1 MAPRVAIGGVWHETN
16 TFAAAPT
23 TLADFEVK
31 ESAAIVDAFRGTRT
45 PLGGFLDHGFD
56 LVPILF
62 ASATPS
68 GTVARAAYEATAGP
82 LVERLAAA
90 RPDGILLDLHGAMV
104 VDGIDEVE
112 ADLIGRI
119 RRKLGT
125 IPIGAVLD
133 FHANLHASFVE
144 GIDLFA
150 GYDTYP
156 HVDPYERARE
166 VAGLMSRMLAG
177 EIRPTRAFAQPP
189 LLTVPQSQR
198 TDASPMK
205 DLMERAHEAERR
217 PGVLSVTV
225 AGGFPYA
232 DVPHAGIGV
241 AATTDGDPALA
252 RRIADEIARAAWE
265 ARDRFRIANLSP
277 REAVARALRESA
289 GPVILVDQADNIG
302 GGGPGDGTAL
312 LAELLEAKA
321 VGAVVTL
328 TDPEAVALARQA
340 GVGASL
346 ELPVGGKT
354 DRLHGAPLRIR
365 ARVAR
370 LGCGDFSYKS
380 SYMTNRQVR
389 AGASAVLEAD
399 GVQILVRE
407 RKVMPFDRQEIE
419 VMGIDPAAC
428 RIIVVKSALA
438 WRAAYGDLARAVLE
452 VDTPGICTAR
462 LETLPYRRVRRPIEP
477 LDQGVERLPRQSQ

>member
-23 TLADFEVK
+23 TLRDFEVHEGASIV
-31 ESAAIVDAFRGTRT
+31 ESFRGTRT

-56 LVPILF
+56 IVPVLF

-82 LVERLAAA
+82 LVEKLATAKPEA
-90 RPDGILLDLHGAMV
+90 ILLDLHGAMV
-104 VDGIDEVE
+104 VEGIDEVE

-119 RRKLGT
+119 RRRLGA

-133 FHANLHASFVE
+133 FHANLHAPFVE
-144 GIDLFA
+144 RIDLFA

-156 HVDPYERARE
+156 HVDPYDRARE
-166 VAGLMSRMLAG
+166 VAALLSRMLAG
-177 EIRPTRAFAQPP
+177 EIHPARAFAQPP

-198 TDASPMK
+198 TDASPMR
-205 DLMERAHEAERR
+205 DLMEMAHEAEGR

-225 AGGFPYA
+225 AGGFPYG
-232 DVPHAGIGV
+232 DVPHAGVGV
-241 AATTDGDPALA
+241 AAITDGEPALA

-265 ARDRFRIANLSP
+265 ARERFRIRNLSP
-277 REAVARALRESA
+277 KEAVARALREPV
-289 GPVILVDQADNIG
+289 GPVVLVDQADNIG
-302 GGGPGDGTAL
+302 GGSPGDGTAL

-321 VGAVVTL
+321 SGAVVTL
-328 TDPEAVALARQA
+328 TDPEAVALARDA

-346 ELPVGGKT
+346 EVSLGGKT
-354 DRLHGAPLRIR
+354 DRLHGAPVRVR
-365 ARVAR
+365 ARVMR

-380 SYMTNRQVR
+380 SYMTKRRVT
-389 AGASAVLEAD
+389 AGESAVLEAD
-399 GVQILVRE
+399 GVTILVRE

-428 RIIVVKSALA
+428 RILVVKSALA
-438 WRAAYGDLARAVLE
+438 WRAAYGELARAVIE

-477 LDQGVERLPRQSQ
+477 LDQDAGRFPRQSQ